1 MPLRKLRRLSTG
13 SQIVWTFADTQVLL
27 LQKSL
32 EVFAEPLFKMITP
45 CLLPPLA
52 GFVALVELRQPLDQ
66 LREARV
72 RVVLEVVFL
81 ESLELAGQ
89 TALPR
94 GAVQYA
100 PLVRVLRADCYFL
113 FRHAW
118 KFARTIAVA

>member
-1 MPLRKLRRLSTG
+1 MSLRKLGGLSTC
-13 SQIVWTFADTQVLL
+13 SQIVWTLTDTQVLL

-52 GFVALVELRQPLDQ
+52 GFVALVELRQPLDE

-81 ESLELAGQ
+81 ESLELAG
-89 TALPR
+89 
-94 GAVQYA
+94 
-100 PLVRVLRADCYFL
+100 
-113 FRHAW
+113 
-118 KFARTIAVA
+118 